1 MRRLVRDR
9 EKLAG
14 LRKGGDREH
23 PILVGSSAVIEG
35 RATAMPCP
43 QCEGAYRVVDHR
55 AEPGG
60 LRPVDVKCRQ
70 CGVGR
75 TLWFRIGVEAEME
88 VN

>member
-14 LRKGGDREH
+14 LTKGGDSGH
-23 PILVGSSAVIEG
+23 PIRVGSSAVIEG
-35 RATAMPCP
+35 RSMAMPCP
-43 QCEGAYRVVDHR
+43 QCGGNYRIVDHR
-55 AEPGG
+55 AEAGG

-75 TLWFRIGVEAEME
+75 TLWFRITVEPGLEI
-88 VN
+88 N